1 MGLIADIVESV
12 KSAFTPGGYFLSWR
26 GPENVE
32 ILEEMANSVLEAA
45 NTVTFG
51 LVEPDVKG
59 VLDDWRATARYTSL
73 ALTDPQ
79 QFIAE
84 TFGHWNDL
92 LQGAYATLNV
102 EVSDQAEALG
112 GSSVAGQLRK
122 LELGAYGSQ
131 KRLTAAI
138 TLINVIVV
146 GGNAVSALA

>member
-51 LVEPDVKG
+51 LVEPDVQG
-59 VLDDWRATARYTSL
+59 VLDDWRTTARYTSL

-102 EVSDQAEALG
+102 EVSAQAEIVG
-112 GSSVAGQLRK
+112 GSEVAAQLQK
-122 LELGAYGSQ
+122 LELGGPGS
-131 KRLTAAI
+131 
-138 TLINVIVV
+138 
-146 GGNAVSALA
+146 